1 MSLSLLFSPPST
13 TVKLAPSRH
22 SLSPPPPLDRRR
34 RRLLVA
40 HPDGGD
46 LRAATARLELV
57 SRDGSHPD
65 LLAFSLLLKSCI
77 RSRAFALGR
86 RVHRALARSRLEPDS
101 VILNSL
107 ISLYSKSSDWA
118 EAERVFRDMGDKR
131 DLVSWSSMI
140 SCYANNRMEF
150 EAVDTFVRM
159 LEDGFFPNDYCFAAA
174 IRACSVPA
182 NASIG
187 DTVFGFIMKSGY
199 LDSDVCVGCALID
212 MFAKGSADLVSARKV
227 FEKMPERNVVA
238 WTLMMTR
245 CTQLGC
251 PEKAVDLF
259 LDMLVSGPVPDRFAL
274 TAVLSACSELELLSL
289 GVQLHS
295 WAIRSGLASDV
306 CVGCSLVDM
315 YVKSVASGSLHDS
328 RKVFDR
334 MQDHNVMSWTAI
346 ITGYVH
352 AEENEEAIKL
362 FWEMTKGPV
371 RPNHFTFASVLKAC
385 GSICDVD
392 MGIQIYAL
400 AIKLGFACDTCVGNS
415 LISMYARSGHMEDAQ
430 RAFDALFEKNLVS
443 YNTLVDAYA
452 KSLESDEAFELLHE
466 IEERGMGTSAF
477 TFASLLSGAACV
489 GAIGKG
495 EQIHARMVK
504 SGLDSNQCISNALIS
519 MYSRCGNIE
528 AAFRVFNETGE
539 KNIITWTSMITGF
552 AKHGFGTRAL
562 DTFHKMLDAGVRPN
576 EITYVAVLS
585 SCSHVGLISDGWKHF
600 RSMYTEHGIVPR
612 TEHYACMVDLL
623 GRSGSLAEAL
633 KFINS
638 MPFRAD
644 TLVWRTFLGAC
655 RVHGNV
661 ELAKEAAAM
670 IFEQEP
676 DDPAVYILLS
686 NMYAS
691 AGLWE
696 DAAAIRKK
704 MKLKNLT
711 KEAGCSWIEV
721 KNTVHKFYVGDTS
734 HPKARE
740 IYDELDQLASR
751 IKKLGYVPN
760 TEFVLHDVEEEKKEQ
775 YLLQHSEKIAVVFGL
790 ISTSSPKSI
799 RVFKNLRICGDCHSA
814 FKYISMATGR
824 SIVVRDANRFHH
836 FMDGRCS
843 CNDYW

>member
-1 MSLSLLFSPPST
+1 MSLSLFPPPST
-13 TVKLAPSRH
+13 VKLSPSRQN
-22 SLSPPPPLDRRR
+22 LSPSPLDRRR
-34 RRLLVA
+34 LLIDRL
-40 HPDGGD
+40 DGGD
-46 LRAATARLELV
+46 LRRAISHLELA

-65 LLAFSLLLKSCI
+65 LLTFSLLLKSCI

-86 RVHRALARSRLEPDS
+86 RVHGALAQSRLEPDS

-118 EAERVFRDMGDKR
+118 EAERIFGDMGNKR

-140 SCYANNRMEF
+140 SCYANNHMEF

-159 LEDGFFPNDYCFAAA
+159 LEDDFFPNDYCFAAV
-174 IRACSVPA
+174 IRACSVPE
-182 NASIG
+182 NASTG
-187 DTVFGFIMKSGY
+187 ETVFGFIIKSGY

-212 MFAKGSADLVSARKV
+212 LFAKGSHDLVSARKV

-251 PEKAVDLF
+251 PKEAVDLF
-259 LDMLVSGPVPDRFAL
+259 LDMLMSGPAPDRFTL
-274 TAVLSACSELELLSL
+274 TAVLSACSELELLPL

-295 WAIRSGLASDV
+295 WVIRSGLALDV

-315 YVKSVASGSLHDS
+315 YVKSVDSGSLHDS

-346 ITGYVH
+346 ITGY
-352 AEENEEAIKL
+352 AQSEENEEAIKL
-362 FWEMTKGPV
+362 FWEMMK
-371 RPNHFTFASVLKAC
+371 
-385 GSICDVD
+385 
-392 MGIQIYAL
+392 
-400 AIKLGFACDTCVGNS
+400 
-415 LISMYARSGHMEDAQ
+415 GHMEDAQ

-443 YNTLVDAYA
+443 YNTLVDAHA
-452 KSLESDEAFELLHE
+452 KSLESNEAFELLHE
-466 IEERGMGTSAF
+466 IEERGIGTSAF

-504 SGLDSNQCISNALIS
+504 SGLDSNLCISNALIS

-528 AAFRVFNETGE
+528 AAFRVFSETRE
-539 KNIITWTSMITGF
+539 KNIITWTAMITGF

-585 SCSHVGLISDGWKHF
+585 SCSHVGLVSDGWRHF
-600 RSMYTEHGIVPR
+600 RSMYTEHGIMPR

-623 GRSGSLAEAL
+623 GRSGSLVEAL
-633 KFINS
+633 QFINS

-655 RVHGNV
+655 RVQGNV
-661 ELAKEAAAM
+661 ELAKQAAAM

-676 DDPAVYILLS
+676 DDPTTYILLS
-686 NMYAS
+686 NIYAS

-711 KEAGCSWIEV
+711 KEASCSWIEV
-721 KNTVHKFYVGDTS
+721 KNTVHKFYVADAS
-734 HPKARE
+734 HPRARE

-760 TEFVLHDVEEEKKEQ
+760 TEFVLHDVEEGQKEQ
-775 YLLQHSEKIAVVFGL
+775 YLLQHSEKIAVVYGL

-814 FKYISMATGR
+814 IKYISMETGR

-836 FMDGRCS
+836 FMDGTCS